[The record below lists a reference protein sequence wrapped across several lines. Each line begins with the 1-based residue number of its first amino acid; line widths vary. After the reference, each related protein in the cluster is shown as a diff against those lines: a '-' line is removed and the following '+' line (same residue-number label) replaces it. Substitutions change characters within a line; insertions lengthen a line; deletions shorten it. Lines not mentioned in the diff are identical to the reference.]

1 MDRWVLLSP
10 RVIVDMYSFYLVDS
24 WGMLLAFVHLEWD
37 ARHPKGFKTSFTVNS
52 SLDRRHHADEN
63 PVLYEPGDG
72 CCWKWSHE
80 VQADL
85 ELVIHLYLPSE
96 CWGTGMCHHP

>member
-1 MDRWVLLSP
+1 MDRWVLLSLWTCTHF
-10 RVIVDMYSFYLVDS
+10 IWLTLGEYYWHF
-24 WGMLLAFVHLEWD
+24 FHLEWD

-52 SLDRRHHADEN
+52 SLDRHHHADEN
-63 PVLYEPGDG
+63 SVLYEPGVG

-80 VQADL
+80 VHADL

-96 CWGTGMCHHP
+96 CWGTGMCHRP